1 MVYLRVIGIFNT
13 TGNGNLQDLLVTIS
27 IFLISDFKNLVI
39 SVISNKISG
48 GAYKIWQQLVTP

>member
-1 MVYLRVIGIFNT
+1 MEIHKI
-13 TGNGNLQDLLVTIS
+13 LLVTIS

-48 GAYKIWQQLVTP
+48 GKYEIRQQLVTPWSLSLM